1 MTGFVGQGE
10 CTMTRFTAACV
21 QVNSHDDMQGN
32 LARAAVYARDA
43 HAAGAR
49 LITFPE
55 NVSMMS
61 FGGEKVRAAAF
72 AEKDHPALA
81 FFVDLAREL
90 ESTLIVG
97 SLHVSVPGEDRVA
110 NRCYAIGPD
119 GAVLAFYDKI
129 HMFDV
134 DLANG
139 ESYRESK
146 TFRPGDAAGLVK
158 TDQANIGLA
167 ICYDVRFPHLFRN
180 YAKAGASVLT
190 VPAAFTRT
198 TGQAHWHIL
207 LRARAI
213 ETGCF
218 VIAAAQCGDHPGGR
232 QTFGHSLMIDPW
244 GVVLADGGTEPGFI
258 TAEIDLERVNE
269 VRAMVP
275 SLRNDHAYRPA

>member
-1 MTGFVGQGE
+1 
-10 CTMTRFTAACV
+10 MTRFIAACV
-21 QVNSHDDMQGN
+21 QVNSRDNMDDN
-32 LARAAVYARDA
+32 LARAAIYARDA

-72 AEKDHPALA
+72 SEDAHPALA
-81 FFVDLAREL
+81 FFRDLAAEL
-90 ESTLIVG
+90 ESTLVVG

-110 NRCYAIGPD
+110 NRCYVIGPD
-119 GAVLAFYDKI
+119 GQVMTSYDKI

-146 TFRPGDAAGLVK
+146 TFRPGDAARLVE
-158 TDQANIGLA
+158 TVQAKIGLA
-167 ICYDVRFPHLFRN
+167 ICYDVRFPHLFRD
-180 YAKAGASVLT
+180 YAKAGATVLT

-198 TGQAHWHIL
+198 TGQAHWHTL

-218 VIAAAQCGDHPGGR
+218 VIAAAQCGDHPGDR
-232 QTFGHSLMIDPW
+232 QTFGHSLIIDPW
-244 GVVLADGGTEPGFI
+244 GVVLADGGAEPGFI

-275 SLRNDHAYRPA
+275 SLRNDHPYSPVG

>member
-1 MTGFVGQGE
+1 
-10 CTMTRFTAACV
+10 MTRFIAACV
-21 QVNSHDDMQGN
+21 QVNSRDNMEDN
-32 LARAAVYARDA
+32 LARAAIYARDA

-49 LITFPE
+49 LISFPE

-72 AEKDHPALA
+72 AEDAHPALA
-81 FFVDLAREL
+81 FFRDLAAEL
-90 ESTLIVG
+90 ESTLVVG

-110 NRCYAIGPD
+110 NRCYVIGLD
-119 GAVLAFYDKI
+119 GQVMTSYDKI

-146 TFRPGDAAGLVK
+146 TFRPGDAARLVETK
-158 TDQANIGLA
+158 QAKIGLA
-167 ICYDVRFPHLFRN
+167 ICYDVRFPHLFRD
-180 YAKAGASVLT
+180 YAKAGAEILT

-198 TGQAHWHIL
+198 TGQAHWHTL

-218 VIAAAQCGDHPGGR
+218 VIAAAQCGDHPGDR
-232 QTFGHSLMIDPW
+232 QTFGHSLIIDPW
-244 GVVLADGGTEPGFI
+244 GVVLADGGAEPGFI

-275 SLRNDHAYRPA
+275 SLRNDHAYRPVS

>member
-1 MTGFVGQGE
+1 
-10 CTMTRFTAACV
+10 MTRFIAACV
-21 QVNSHDDMQGN
+21 QVNSRDNMEDN
-32 LARAAVYARDA
+32 LARAAIYARDA

-49 LITFPE
+49 LISFPE

-72 AEKDHPALA
+72 AEDDHPALA
-81 FFVDLAREL
+81 FFKDLATEL
-90 ESTLIVG
+90 ESTLVVG

-110 NRCYAIGPD
+110 NRCYVIGPN
-119 GAVLAFYDKI
+119 GQVMTSYDKI

-146 TFRPGDAAGLVK
+146 TFRPGDAARLVESR
-158 TDQANIGLA
+158 QAKIGLS
-167 ICYDVRFPHLFRN
+167 ICYDVRFPHLFRD
-180 YAKAGASVLT
+180 YAKAGAEILT

-198 TGQAHWHIL
+198 TGQAHWHTL

-218 VIAAAQCGDHPGGR
+218 VIAAAQCGDHPGDR
-232 QTFGHSLMIDPW
+232 QTFGHSLIIDPW
-244 GVVLADGGTEPGFI
+244 GVVLADGGAEPGFI
-258 TAEIDLERVNE
+258 TAEIDLERVKE

-275 SLRNDHAYRPA
+275 SLKNDHAYRPVS

>member
-1 MTGFVGQGE
+1 
-10 CTMTRFTAACV
+10 MTRFIAACV
-21 QVNSHDDMQGN
+21 QVNSRDNMDDN
-32 LARAAVYARDA
+32 LARAAIYARDA

-49 LITFPE
+49 LISFPE

-72 AEKDHPALA
+72 AEDAHPALA
-81 FFVDLAREL
+81 FFRDLAAEL
-90 ESTLIVG
+90 ESTLVVG

-110 NRCYAIGPD
+110 NRCYVIGPD
-119 GAVLAFYDKI
+119 GQVMTSYDKI

-146 TFRPGDAAGLVK
+146 TFRPGDAARLVE
-158 TDQANIGLA
+158 TAQAKIGLA
-167 ICYDVRFPHLFRN
+167 ICYDVRFPHLFRD
-180 YAKAGASVLT
+180 YAKAGATVLT

-198 TGQAHWHIL
+198 TGQAHWHTL

-218 VIAAAQCGDHPGGR
+218 VIAAAQCGDHPGDR
-232 QTFGHSLMIDPW
+232 QTFGHSLIIDPW
-244 GVVLADGGTEPGFI
+244 GVVLADGGAEPGFI

-275 SLRNDHAYRPA
+275 SLRNDHPYSPAG